1 MTIKRP
7 APIPV
12 IILAAVF
19 SVIYLANPTGGFIE
33 FIPDNIPVIG
43 NIDEAGVTMLLMWA
57 VNEFRRHNLAKTP
70 DPRDVT
76 PPRA

>member
-1 MTIKRP
+1 MTVKRP
-7 APIPV
+7 APIPI

-19 SVIYLANPTGGFIE
+19 SVIYLSNLSFGALE
-33 FIPDNIPVIG
+33 FIPDNIPVFG

-57 VNEFRRHNLAKTP
+57 VNEFRKHNDKSP

-76 PPRA
+76 PPRS